1 MRVITIWAGL
11 LLACGKGPAEAEGE
25 GADAGGVTDDTDDTS
40 PPVGDAGRC
49 APGMVGVPNEAPAYC
64 IDAYEVQVIDGIA
77 VSAAG
82 QIPSDLITFTEA
94 KALCAATPMVDEAG
108 TVRGYKHLVTSDEW
122 EDAGDNVVGAG
133 GTNYPYGDAW
143 MEGVCA
149 TGLESGAPGYEETL
163 ASGAMPDCVSSFGVY
178 DQVGNLWEW
187 MDPGSVVDEARAL
200 VRFAELGAS
209 VSVDG
214 SHHIVGEGDV
224 SGLRLSVIG
233 VVPGE
238 VELVEGRLFV
248 SAEQVTL
255 AYPSKGYLSGA
266 HDLPDL
272 GWLAV
277 EIELIDGGAGGAWIN
292 SDPGRD
298 GWDIPDKRGCA
309 YYVGWGNACELDN
322 AALFHTADFRGSIG
336 FRCAAPP
343 MDVAAEG
350 GA

>member
-1 MRVITIWAGL
+1 MRVITIWASL
-11 LLACGKGPAEAEGE
+11 LLACGKGSTEPAGGGE
-25 GADAGGVTDDTDDTS
+25 GGDEGGVTDDTGT
-40 PPVGDAGRC
+40 PVGSSAAC
-49 APGMVGVPNEAPAYC
+49 APGMVGVPNEAPTYC
-64 IDAYEVQVIDGIA
+64 IDAYEVRVIDGIA

-82 QIPSDLITFTEA
+82 QVPSDLITFTEA
-94 KALCAATPMVDEAG
+94 KALCAATPMVDAAG
-108 TVRGYKHLVTSDEW
+108 EVRGYKHLVTSDEW
-122 EDAGDNVVGAG
+122 EDAGDNVIGAG

-149 TGLESGAPGYEETL
+149 TGLESGAPGYAETL

-187 MDPGSVVDEARAL
+187 MDPGAVIDEGSART
-200 VRFAELGAS
+200 RFAELGAAI
-209 VSVDG
+209 SVD
-214 SHHIVGEGDV
+214 SSNHIVGEGDV

-248 SAEQVTL
+248 SAEQVTV
-255 AYPSKGYLSGA
+255 ASPSKGYLAGA
-266 HDLPDL
+266 HDQPAL
-272 GWLAV
+272 GWMAV
-277 EIELIDGGAGGAWIN
+277 EIELIDGGAGGAWVN

-309 YYVGWGNACELDN
+309 YYIGWGNACEMDN
-322 AALFHTADFRGSIG
+322 AALFHTADFRGTIG

-343 MDVAAEG
+343 MRAASEG